1 MGKANKNIASIS
13 LPLPLPVLIVALNLL
28 DNITDIDTRDI
39 VIKTIKEG
47 SI

>member
-1 MGKANKNIASIS
+1 VNGELKIM
-13 LPLPLPVLIVALNLL
+13 ALNLL
-28 DNITDIDTRDI
+28 DNITDIGRSDV